1 MNIGAKIRQLRT
13 ERSISQE
20 QMAEQLS
27 VSRQAVTKWETGAG
41 APDIEN
47 LAAIARLFGVS
58 TDELLFE
65 GPARDSGDAQPSF
78 ESVTVLDLSNPVDF
92 DIQAGCAR
100 SILISG
106 TESEKVSVVLR
117 SDTIVDLER
126 AFKVVLD
133 TQGRSF
139 DIDVENTGIV
149 ADVIAGKEL
158 DVVIELPAA
167 YAESAEIELNAGAC
181 TIQNTSMD
189 FELSGHLRH
198 LRLQQVDGHLQI
210 DTSGNLEATATGVTG
225 KLDINQIGATSI
237 LHLDEKISFA
247 ASTRGRLGRRTLR
260 FTHDGNPVPQP
271 EESSEAPALLV
282 ELAGSRVEL
291 TIDTVSTA
299 G

>member
-13 ERSISQE
+13 ERGISQE

-27 VSRQAVTKWETGAG
+27 VSRQAITKWETGAG

-47 LAAIARLFGVS
+47 LAAVARLFGVS

-65 GPARDSGDAQPSF
+65 GPAQDSKDDQPSF
-78 ESVTVLDLSNPVDF
+78 ESITALDLNNSVDF
-92 DIQAGCAR
+92 DIQAGFAR
-100 SILISG
+100 SVLVSG
-106 TESEKVSVVLR
+106 TESEKVAVVLR

-126 AFKVVLD
+126 AFKLLLD

-139 DIDVENTGIV
+139 DIDIVNTGVV

-158 DVVIELPAA
+158 DVVIELPTA
-167 YAESAEIELNAGAC
+167 YAESAEIELNAGTC

-189 FELSGHLRH
+189 LELSGHLQH
-198 LRLQQVDGHLQI
+198 LCLQQVEGHLQI
-210 DTSGNLEATATGVTG
+210 DTSGNLEVAAAGVTG

-260 FTHDGNPVPQP
+260 FTHDGEPVPQP
-271 EESSEAPALLV
+271 EESAEDPVLLV